1 MAQRLYRRISLW
13 DKEIVQTTTSYWDGL
28 CKSKSSMK
36 TVSLGS
42 NPSKTTMIIAVYE
55 LNGRVLKTTNLK
67 KKLKKVKPDKILF
80 SMEFEGSIRE
90 AEAILDDWIREDE
103 EDDNEYEGWKAS
115 IYKRDGTS
123 YHSISLDRILEFYN
137 PNGDFLWYDGC
148 VV

>member
-1 MAQRLYRRISLW
+1 
-13 DKEIVQTTTSYWDGL
+13 
-28 CKSKSSMK
+28 MK

-115 IYKRDGTS
+115 VYKRDGTS

-137 PNGDFLWYDGC
+137 PNEDFLWYDGC
-148 VV
+148 VVQL